1 MKFIYKIS
9 GKIIYFS
16 LLILISPALSQSISE
31 KFTLALEEYYQARY
45 ADAYV
50 LFNDVA
56 NDYGIDDELYAS
68 SKYYAADALL
78 KLGQKEL
85 AAAELEYI
93 VNHIIWS
100 NVREEAF
107 YHLGLIYY
115 EFQKYSTAR
124 ARFESL
130 LDEYRGGKYSGSAM
144 YWVGESYAAENKLD
158 DAIDFLHKAIKDKQ
172 SNSYRD
178 YTIYTLANVYEKKG
192 DYENAVK
199 YYDQLL
205 SYYRNSSLLISAQI
219 RIGVCYFYLKDYQSS
234 ILELNNPLL
243 DDLPDNFY
251 SESLYLLAN
260 SYYRVQEYIEAEKVY
275 SELLEKFPDTDYIH
289 DAKYGLAWS
298 LFQQNKYN
306 DAFRV
311 FNHLSAGSDSIAVES
326 YYWKAEAKRYSGKNK
341 EAIKI
346 YRELLSEHSSS
357 FIVPRVEYQ
366 LGLLYFN
373 SKDFNSSKRF
383 LLTAAS
389 SKEADV
395 RARAYTL
402 LGELE
407 LDNKKYVSAKN
418 YFEQALNFAAEDSD
432 VQLRSMLGLGAALY
446 YLGRNDDAMEY
457 LNKILAA
464 SPDFERDRVN
474 YYLAE
479 NYFDRQKYYQALERF
494 KGINTQEE
502 DIKRLTLYGTAYCYF
517 NLGDYENAAFRF
529 AEYVKIYPYDERV
542 TDAKLRLADS
552 YFGSKNY
559 TASYTVYKDLF
570 ISQKL
575 SLDDP
580 YTYNQYAQA
589 LYKSGKTES
598 AIKEFSNLQKKFPNS
613 SYADVSLYTI
623 GWIHFQQGDF
633 ETAIDKYRRVI
644 DVYSKTTLAPVI
656 YYSIGDA
663 YFNMGNYDS
672 AIINYRKVLTNYPSS
687 DYVFDAVNGIQYSYV
702 AKGNPEKA
710 IALIDGFV
718 NENPSL
724 KFSDQIYLKKAEIYY
739 SNREY
744 ELAKDSY
751 IDFIEKFSNS
761 KFIPEAYYWLGK
773 SADNLEQYEDAIFYF
788 NVAFQ
793 KYPKSE
799 IAASSVLE
807 MGSIYNSLENYGA
820 AISIYNQALEK
831 IKGSPGIPE
840 ILYMKGL
847 TYINADSLLQA
858 YEVFSDVSYYYR
870 ETIFADK
877 SKFESGLID
886 LAAGRY
892 ENSDNNF
899 LELAEKRNDE
909 LGAKGQYHYGLS
921 LYEQGKYTEAIS
933 ALVRVRTV
941 FSMYDEWLTKSY
953 MALGDCYVKL
963 DDNRKAK
970 EMYRIVI
977 SKHKNDSYGK
987 EARKK
992 ARELK

>member
-1 MKFIYKIS
+1 M
-9 GKIIYFS
+9 GVKII
-16 LLILISPALSQSISE
+16 Q
-31 KFTLALEEYYQARY
+31 
-45 ADAYV
+45 
-50 LFNDVA
+50 
-56 NDYGIDDELYAS
+56 
-68 SKYYAADALL
+68 
-78 KLGQKEL
+78 
-85 AAAELEYI
+85 
-93 VNHIIWS
+93 
-100 NVREEAF
+100 
-107 YHLGLIYY
+107 HL
-115 EFQKYSTAR
+115 T
-124 ARFESL
+124 RF
-130 LDEYRGGKYSGSAM
+130 
-144 YWVGESYAAENKLD
+144 
-158 DAIDFLHKAIKDKQ
+158 
-172 SNSYRD
+172 
-178 YTIYTLANVYEKKG
+178 
-192 DYENAVK
+192 
-199 YYDQLL
+199 
-205 SYYRNSSLLISAQI
+205 
-219 RIGVCYFYLKDYQSS
+219 
-234 ILELNNPLL
+234 
-243 DDLPDNFY
+243 
-251 SESLYLLAN
+251 
-260 SYYRVQEYIEAEKVY
+260 
-275 SELLEKFPDTDYIH
+275 
-289 DAKYGLAWS
+289 
-298 LFQQNKYN
+298 
-306 DAFRV
+306 
-311 FNHLSAGSDSIAVES
+311 
-326 YYWKAEAKRYSGKNK
+326 
-341 EAIKI
+341 IKI
-346 YRELLSEHSSS
+346 Y
-357 FIVPRVEYQ
+357 
-366 LGLLYFN
+366 
-373 SKDFNSSKRF
+373 
-383 LLTAAS
+383 
-389 SKEADV
+389 
-395 RARAYTL
+395 
-402 LGELE
+402 
-407 LDNKKYVSAKN
+407 
-418 YFEQALNFAAEDSD
+418 
-432 VQLRSMLGLGAALY
+432 
-446 YLGRNDDAMEY
+446 
-457 LNKILAA
+457 
-464 SPDFERDRVN
+464 PD
-474 YYLAE
+474 
-479 NYFDRQKYYQALERF
+479 
-494 KGINTQEE
+494 
-502 DIKRLTLYGTAYCYF
+502 
-517 NLGDYENAAFRF
+517 
-529 AEYVKIYPYDERV
+529 DERV

-580 YTYNQYAQA
+580 YAYYQYAQA

-847 TYINADSLLQA
+847 TYINADSLQQA

-992 ARELK
+992 VRELK

>member
-1 MKFIYKIS
+1 L
-9 GKIIYFS
+9 S
-16 LLILISPALSQSISE
+16 LLLFIFPVLSQSISE
-31 KFTLALEEYYQARY
+31 KFTIALEEYYQARY
-45 ADAYV
+45 ADAYI
-50 LFNDVA
+50 LFNEVSD
-56 NDYGIDDELYAS
+56 DYGIDDELYAS

-115 EFQKYSTAR
+115 EFEKYSIAR
-124 ARFESL
+124 ERFESL
-130 LDEYRGGKYSGSAM
+130 INEYRGGKYSGSAM
-144 YWVGESYAAENKLD
+144 YWIGESYAAEDKLD
-158 DAIDFLHKAIKDKQ
+158 DAIEFLHKAINDKQ

-178 YTIYTLANVYEKKG
+178 YTIYTLANVYEKKD
-192 DYENAVK
+192 DYKNAVK

-205 SYYRNSSLLISAQI
+205 SYYRNSSLLVSAQL
-219 RIGVCYFYLKDYQSS
+219 RVGVCYFYLKDYQSS

-260 SYYRVQEYIEAEKVY
+260 SYYRVQEYYEAERVY
-275 SELLEKFPDTDYIH
+275 SELIEKFHETNFIR

-298 LFQQNKYN
+298 LFQEKKYS
-306 DAFRV
+306 DAYRV
-311 FNHLSAGSDSIAVES
+311 FDHLSAGDDSIAVES
-326 YYWKAEAKRYSGKNK
+326 YYWKAEVKRYSGKNS

-346 YRELLSEHSSS
+346 YRDLLDEHSSS

-373 SKDFNSSKRF
+373 SKDNNSSKRY

-389 SKEADV
+389 SKEDDV

-407 LDNKKYVSAKN
+407 LNSKQYAAAMN
-418 YFEQALNFAAEDSD
+418 YFEQGLNIAAINSD
-432 VQLRSMLGLGAALY
+432 IQLHSMLGLGGALY
-446 YLGRNDDAMEY
+446 YLGKNDDAMQY

-479 NYFDRQKYYQALERF
+479 NYFAMKKYNEALERF
-494 KGINTQEE
+494 KGINTQEVN
-502 DIKRLTLYGTAYCYF
+502 IKRLTLYGTAYCYF

-529 AEYVKIYPYDERV
+529 AEYVKIYPDDERI

-559 TASYTVYKDLF
+559 TASYQVYKNLF

-580 YTYNQYAQA
+580 NAYYQYAQA

-598 AIKEFSNLQKKFPNS
+598 AINEFSNLQMKFPNS

-623 GWIHFQQGDF
+623 GWIYFQQGDF
-633 ETAIDKYRRVI
+633 KTAIDKYRGVMV
-644 DVYSKTTLAPVI
+644 VYSKTTLAPVI

-663 YFNMGNYDS
+663 FFNISNYDS
-672 AIINYRKVLTNYPSS
+672 AIVNYQKVLTNYPSS

-702 AKGNPEKA
+702 AEGKPEKA
-710 IALIDGFV
+710 IALIDRFV

-724 KFSDQIYLKKAEIYY
+724 KFSDQIYFKKAEIYY

-744 ELAKDSY
+744 ESAKESY
-751 IDFIEKFSNS
+751 KDFIEKFRNS
-761 KFIPEAYYWLGK
+761 ELIPEAYYWLGK
-773 SADNLEQYEDAIFYF
+773 SADNLEQYEEALNYF
-788 NVAFQ
+788 NTAFQ
-793 KYPKSE
+793 KYSNSE

-807 MGSIYNSLENYGA
+807 MGTIYNSLENYVA
-820 AISIYNQALEK
+820 ALSTYNQAIEK
-831 IKGSPGIPE
+831 LKGSPGMPE

-847 TYINADSLLQA
+847 TYIKTDSLQQA

-892 ENSDNNF
+892 DNSDSNF

-909 LGAKGQYHYGLS
+909 LGAEAQYYYGLS

-953 MALGDCYVKL
+953 MTLGDCYVKL
-963 DDNRKAK
+963 GDNRKAE
-970 EMYRIVI
+970 EMYLRVI
-977 SKHKNDSYGK
+977 SDHKNDSYGK

-992 ARELK
+992 VRALK

>member
-1 MKFIYKIS
+1 L
-9 GKIIYFS
+9 S
-16 LLILISPALSQSISE
+16 LLILISQSFSQSISE

-45 ADAYV
+45 ADAYI
-50 LFNDVA
+50 LFNEVA
-56 NDYGIDDELYAS
+56 DDYGIDDELYAS
-68 SKYYAADALL
+68 SKYYAADAVL

-100 NVREEAF
+100 NVREEA
-107 YHLGLIYY
+107 YYQLGLIYY
-115 EFQKYSTAR
+115 EFRKYSTAR
-124 ARFESL
+124 TRFESL
-130 LDEYRGGKYSGSAM
+130 LKEFQGGKYSGSAM
-144 YWVGESYAAENKLD
+144 YWIGESYVAENYLD
-158 DAIDFLHKAIKDKQ
+158 DAIAYLHKAIEDKQ
-172 SNSYRD
+172 SNIYRD
-178 YTIYTLANVYEKKG
+178 YTIYTLATVYEKKG

-205 SYYRNSSLLISAQI
+205 SYYRNSSLLVSAQI

-243 DDLPDNFY
+243 DDLPDNYY

-260 SYYRVQEYIEAEKVY
+260 SYYRVKEYYEAEKVY
-275 SELLEKFPDTDYIH
+275 SELLEKFPGTDLIRYT
-289 DAKYGLAWS
+289 KYGLAWS
-298 LFQQNKYN
+298 LFQQKKYN

-311 FNHLSAGSDSIAVES
+311 FNHLSAGDDSIAVES
-326 YYWKAEAKRYSGKNK
+326 YYWKAEAKRYSGKNR

-346 YRELLSEHSSS
+346 YNDLLEEHSSS
-357 FIVPRVEYQ
+357 FIVPRVENQ
-366 LGLLYFN
+366 LGLLYFK
-373 SKDFNSSKRF
+373 SKDTNLSKRY
-383 LLTAAS
+383 LLAAVS
-389 SKEADV
+389 SKETDV
-395 RARAYTL
+395 QARAYTL
-402 LGELE
+402 LGEIE
-407 LDNKKYVSAKN
+407 LSNKQYASAKN
-418 YFEQALNFAAEDSD
+418 YFEQGINVAAINSDLLLN
-432 VQLRSMLGLGAALY
+432 SMLGLGAALY
-446 YLGRNDDAMEY
+446 YLGKNDDAMEQ
-457 LNKILAA
+457 LNMILAA

-479 NYFDRQKYYQALERF
+479 NYFAKKKYNEALERF
-494 KGINTQEE
+494 KGINAKDE

-529 AEYVKIYPYDERV
+529 AEYVKIYPNDERV

-559 TASYTVYKDLF
+559 TASYKVYKDLF

-580 YTYNQYAQA
+580 YAYYQYAQA

-598 AIKEFSNLQKKFPNS
+598 AINEFSNLQTKFPNS

-633 ETAIDKYRRVI
+633 NTAIDKYRGVME
-644 DVYSKTTLAPVI
+644 VYSNTTLAPVI

-663 YFNMGNYDS
+663 FFNLRSYDS
-672 AIINYRKVLTNYPSS
+672 AIVNYQKVLTNYPSS
-687 DYVFDAVNGIQYSYV
+687 DYVFDAVNGIHYSYI
-702 AKGNPEKA
+702 AEGKPEKA

-724 KFSDQIYLKKAEIYY
+724 KFSDQIYFKKAEIYY

-744 ELAKDSY
+744 ESAKESY
-751 IDFIEKFSNS
+751 KDFTEKFSNS
-761 KFIPEAYYWLGK
+761 ELIPEAYYWLGK
-773 SADNLEQYEDAIFYF
+773 SADNLEQYEEAIFYF
-788 NVAFQ
+788 NNAFQ
-793 KYPKSE
+793 NYSNSE

-807 MGSIYNSLENYGA
+807 MGTIYNSLENYGA
-820 AISIYNQALEK
+820 ALSTYNQAIEK
-831 IKGSPGIPE
+831 LKGSPGMPE

-847 TYINADSLLQA
+847 TYIKTDSLQQA

-892 ENSDNNF
+892 DDSDSNF
-899 LELAEKRNDE
+899 LELVEKRNDE
-909 LGAKGQYHYGLS
+909 LGAKAQYYYGVS
-921 LYEQGKYTEAIS
+921 LYEQSKYTEAIS

-941 FSMYDEWLTKSY
+941 FSVYDEWLTKSY

-963 DDNRKAK
+963 GDNRKAE
-970 EMYRIVI
+970 EMYLRVI
-977 SKHKNDSYGK
+977 SDHKNDSYGK

-992 ARELK
+992 VRDLK

>member
-1 MKFIYKIS
+1 LKSIYKIIEI
-9 GKIIYFS
+9 KIFFFLVIF
-16 LLILISPALSQSISE
+16 ISPLFSQSISE
-31 KFTLALEEYYQARY
+31 KFTIALEEYYQGRY
-45 ADAYV
+45 ADAYI
-50 LFNDVA
+50 LFSEVA
-56 NDYGIDDELYAS
+56 NDYGVEDELYAS
-68 SKYYAADALL
+68 SKYYTADALL

-85 AAAELEYI
+85 AAAGLEYI

-115 EFQKYSTAR
+115 EFKEYSTAR

-130 LDEYRGGKYSGSAM
+130 LKEFPGGKYSGSTM
-144 YWVGESYAAENKLD
+144 YWIGESFAQENKLNE
-158 DAIDFLHKAIKDKQ
+158 AIDFLHKAIEDKQ

-178 YTIYTLANVYEKKG
+178 YTIYALANVYEKKG

-205 SYYRNSSLLISAQI
+205 SYYRNSSLLVSAQL
-219 RIGVCYFYLKDYQSS
+219 RVGVCYFYLKDYQSS

-260 SYYRVQEYIEAEKVY
+260 SYYRVQEYYEAEKVY
-275 SELLEKFPDTDYIH
+275 SELMEKFPDSDFIP
-289 DAKYGLAWS
+289 DAEYGLAWS
-298 LFQQNKYN
+298 LFQQKKYN

-311 FNHLSAGSDSIAVES
+311 FDHLSRGDDSIAVES
-326 YYWKAEAKRYSGKNK
+326 YYWKAETKRYSGKND

-346 YRELLSEHSSS
+346 YRDLLEEHSSS

-373 SKDFNSSKRF
+373 SKDINSSRRY

-389 SKEADV
+389 SGEDDV
-395 RARAYTL
+395 RARAYNL

-407 LDNKKYVSAKN
+407 LKSKQYSAAMN
-418 YFEQALNFAAEDSD
+418 YFERGLNNTETNSD
-432 VQLRSMLGLGAALY
+432 LQLHSMLGLGASLY
-446 YLGRNDDAMEY
+446 FLGKNDDAIQY
-457 LNKILAA
+457 LNQILAA

-479 NYFDRQKYYQALERF
+479 NYFDKQKYNEALERF

-502 DIKRLTLYGTAYCYF
+502 DIKKLTLYGAAYCYF
-517 NLGDYENAAFRF
+517 NLGDYDNAAIRF
-529 AEYVKIYPYDERV
+529 AEYVKVFPNDERV

-559 TASYTVYKDLF
+559 TASYQVYKDLF
-570 ISQKL
+570 ISQNL

-580 YTYNQYAQA
+580 YAYYQYAQA

-598 AIKEFSNLQKKFPNS
+598 AINEFSNLQMKFPNS
-613 SYADVSLYTI
+613 SYGDVSLYTI
-623 GWIHFQQGDF
+623 GWIYFQQGDF
-633 ETAIDKYRRVI
+633 KTAINKYRGVME
-644 DVYSKTTLAPVI
+644 VYSKTNLAPVI

-663 YFNMGNYDS
+663 FFNMGSYDS
-672 AIINYRKVLTNYPSS
+672 AIDNYQIVLTNYPSS
-687 DYVFDAVNGIQYSYV
+687 DYVFDAVNGIQYCYV
-702 AKGNPEKA
+702 AEGKPEKA

-718 NENPSL
+718 AENPSL
-724 KFSDQIYLKKAEIYY
+724 KFSDQIYFRKAEIYY
-739 SNREY
+739 SNRAY

-751 IDFIEKFSNS
+751 KDFIEKFSDS
-761 KFIPEAYYWLGK
+761 ELIPEAYYWLGK
-773 SADNLEQYEDAIFYF
+773 SADNLEQYDEALNYF
-788 NVAFQ
+788 NTAFQ
-793 KYPKSE
+793 NYSNSE

-807 MGSIYNSLENYGA
+807 MGTIYNSLENYGA
-820 AISIYNQALEK
+820 ALSTYDRAIDKL
-831 IKGSPGIPE
+831 KGSPGIPE
-840 ILYMKGL
+840 IMYMKGL
-847 TYINADSLLQA
+847 TYIKTDSLQQA
-858 YEVFSDVSYYYR
+858 YEMFSDVSYYYR

-909 LGAKGQYHYGLS
+909 LGAKAQYYYGLS
-921 LYEQGKYTEAIS
+921 FYEQGKYTEAIS

-941 FSMYDEWLTKSY
+941 FSAYDEWLTKSY

-963 DDNRKAK
+963 GDNRKAE
-970 EMYRIVI
+970 EMYLIVI
-977 SKHKNDSYGK
+977 SDHKNDSYGK

-992 ARELK
+992 VNELK

>member
-1 MKFIYKIS
+1 MKSIYQII
-9 GKIIYFS
+9 GKTIYLL
-16 LLILISPALSQSISE
+16 LLILISPLFSQSISE
-31 KFTLALEEYYQARY
+31 KFTVALEEYYQARY
-45 ADAYV
+45 ADAYI
-50 LFNDVA
+50 LFNEVA
-56 NDYGIDDELYAS
+56 DDYGIDDELYAS

-78 KLGQKEL
+78 KLGQKEQ

-115 EFQKYSTAR
+115 DFKKYSTSR

-130 LDEYRGGKYSGSAM
+130 LKEYPGGKYSGSAM
-144 YWVGESYAAENKLD
+144 YWIGESFAEENKLD
-158 DAIDFLHKAIKDKQ
+158 EAIEFLHKAIEDKQ

-178 YTIYTLANVYEKKG
+178 YTIYALANVYEKKG

-205 SYYRNSSLLISAQI
+205 SYYRNSPLLVSAQL
-219 RIGVCYFYLKDYQSS
+219 RVGVCYFYLKDYQSS

-260 SYYRVQEYIEAEKVY
+260 SYYRVQEYYEAEKVY
-275 SELLEKFPDTDYIH
+275 SELLENFPDSDFIP

-298 LFQQNKYN
+298 LFQQKKYN
-306 DAFRV
+306 DAYRV
-311 FNHLSAGSDSIAVES
+311 FDHLSTGDDSIAVES
-326 YYWKAEAKRYSGKNK
+326 YYWKAETKRYSGNSA

-346 YRELLSEHSSS
+346 YRDLLNEHSSS

-366 LGLLYFN
+366 LGLLYF
-373 SKDFNSSKRF
+373 SSKEINSARRY

-389 SKEADV
+389 SEQDDV
-395 RARAYTL
+395 RARAYNL
-402 LGELE
+402 LGDLE
-407 LDNKKYVSAKN
+407 LNSKQYSAAMN
-418 YFEQALNFAAEDSD
+418 YFERGLNVAAVNSD
-432 VQLRSMLGLGAALY
+432 MQLHSMLGMGAALY
-446 YLGRNDDAMEY
+446 YLGQNDVAIQY

-479 NYFDRQKYYQALERF
+479 NYFDKQKYNEALERF

-517 NLGDYENAAFRF
+517 NMGDYENAAFRF
-529 AEYVKIYPYDERV
+529 AEYVKVYPTDERV

-559 TASYTVYKDLF
+559 TASYQVYKDLF
-570 ISQKL
+570 ISQRL

-580 YTYNQYAQA
+580 YAYYQYAQA

-598 AIKEFSNLQKKFPNS
+598 AINEFSNLQAKFPNS
-613 SYADVSLYTI
+613 SYGDVSLYTI
-623 GWIHFQQGDF
+623 GWIYFQQGDF
-633 ETAIDKYRRVI
+633 KIAIDKYRGVME
-644 DVYSKTTLAPVI
+644 VYPNTTLAPVI

-663 YFNMGNYDS
+663 YFNMSNYDA
-672 AIINYRKVLTNYPSS
+672 AISNYQMVLTNYPSS

-702 AKGNPEKA
+702 AEGKPEKA

-718 NENPSL
+718 AENPSL
-724 KFSDQIYLKKAEIYY
+724 KFSDQIYFKKAEIYY
-739 SNREY
+739 SNRAY
-744 ELAKDSY
+744 ESAKKSY
-751 IDFIEKFSNS
+751 KDFIEKFSNS
-761 KFIPEAYYWLGK
+761 ELIPEAYYWLGK
-773 SADNLEQYEDAIFYF
+773 SADNLEQYDEALSYF
-788 NVAFQ
+788 NTAFQ
-793 KYPKSE
+793 NYSNSE
-799 IAASSVLE
+799 IASSSVLE
-807 MGSIYNSLENYGA
+807 MGTIYNSLENYA
-820 AISIYNQALEK
+820 AALSTYNRAIDKL
-831 IKGSPGIPE
+831 KGSPGIPE
-840 ILYMKGL
+840 IMYMKGL
-847 TYINADSLLQA
+847 TYIKTDSLQQA
-858 YEVFSDVSYYYR
+858 YEMFSDVSYYYR

-877 SKFESGLID
+877 SKFEAGLID

-892 ENSDNNF
+892 DNSDGNF

-909 LGAKGQYHYGLS
+909 LGAKAQYYYGLS

-941 FSMYDEWLTKSY
+941 FSLYDEWLTKSY

-963 DDNRKAK
+963 GDNRKAE
-970 EMYRIVI
+970 EMYLRVI
-977 SKHKNDSYGK
+977 SDHKNDSYGK

-992 ARELK
+992 VRDLK

>member
-1 MKFIYKIS
+1 LKFNYKIS
-9 GKIIYFS
+9 RKIIYLF
-16 LLILISPALSQSISE
+16 LLILICPAFSQSISE

-56 NDYGIDDELYAS
+56 DDYGINDELYAS

-93 VNHIIWS
+93 INHIIWS

-115 EFQKYSTAR
+115 EFEKYSTAR
-124 ARFESL
+124 ERFESL
-130 LDEYRGGKYSGSAM
+130 LKEYRSGKYSGSAM
-144 YWVGESYAAENKLD
+144 YWIGESYAAEDKLD
-158 DAIDFLHKAIKDKQ
+158 EAIEFLHKAIEDKR

-178 YTIYTLANVYEKKG
+178 YTIYALATVYEKKG

-205 SYYRNSSLLISAQI
+205 SYYRNSSLLVSAQL
-219 RIGVCYFYLKDYQSS
+219 RVGVCYFYLKDYQSS

-260 SYYRVQEYIEAEKVY
+260 SYYRVQEYYEAEKVY
-275 SELLEKFPDTDYIH
+275 SELIEKFSGSDFIR

-298 LFQQNKYN
+298 VFQQKKYN

-311 FNHLSAGSDSIAVES
+311 FDYLSAGDDSIAIES
-326 YYWKAEAKRYSGKNK
+326 YYWKAEAKRYSGKNR

-346 YRELLSEHSSS
+346 YSDLLEEHSSS

-373 SKDFNSSKRF
+373 LKEISSSKRY

-389 SKEADV
+389 SQEADV
-395 RARAYTL
+395 RSQAYTL

-407 LDNKKYVSAKN
+407 LNSKKYASAKN
-418 YFEQALNFAAEDSD
+418 YFEQGLNNATINSD
-432 VQLRSMLGLGAALY
+432 LQLHSMLGLGAALY
-446 YLGRNDDAMEY
+446 FLGKNDDAMQY

-479 NYFDRQKYYQALERF
+479 NYFAKQKYNEALERF
-494 KGINTQEE
+494 KGINTQEK

-529 AEYVKIYPYDERV
+529 AEYIKIYPDDERV

-559 TASYTVYKDLF
+559 TASYQVYKDLF
-570 ISQKL
+570 SSQKL

-580 YTYNQYAQA
+580 YAYYQYAQA
-589 LYKSGKTES
+589 LYKSGRTES
-598 AIKEFSNLQKKFPNS
+598 AINEFSNLQMKFPNS

-633 ETAIDKYRRVI
+633 KTAIEKYRSVMV
-644 DVYSKTTLAPVI
+644 VYKKTSLAPVI

-663 YFNMGNYDS
+663 FFNMSNYDS
-672 AIINYRKVLTNYPSS
+672 AIVNYQKVLTNYPSS
-687 DYVFDAVNGIQYSYV
+687 GYVFDAVNGIQYSYV
-702 AKGNPEKA
+702 AKGKPEKA
-710 IALIDGFV
+710 VALIDGFV
-718 NENPSL
+718 NANPSL
-724 KFSDQIYLKKAEIYY
+724 KFSDQIYFKKAEIYY
-739 SNREY
+739 SNRDY
-744 ELAKDSY
+744 ESARESY
-751 IDFIEKFSNS
+751 EDFIEKFNNS
-761 KFIPEAYYWLGK
+761 ELIPDAYYWLGK
-773 SADNLEQYEDAIFYF
+773 SADNLKQYEDAIFYF
-788 NVAFQ
+788 NVAFK

-807 MGSIYNSLENYGA
+807 MGEIYNFLENYTA
-820 AISIYNQALEK
+820 ALSTYNQAIEKLE
-831 IKGSPGIPE
+831 GSPDLPE

-847 TYINADSLLQA
+847 TYIKTDSLQQA
-858 YEVFSDVSYYYR
+858 YEVLSDVSYYYR

-892 ENSDNNF
+892 ENSDTKF

-909 LGAKGQYHYGLS
+909 LGAKAQYHYGLS
-921 LYEQGKYTEAIS
+921 LYEQNKYTEAIS

-941 FSMYDEWLTKSY
+941 FSVYDEWLTKSY
-953 MALGDCYVKL
+953 MTLGDCYVKL
-963 DDNRKAK
+963 GDNRKAE
-970 EMYRIVI
+970 EMYLKVI
-977 SKHKNDSYGK
+977 SSHKNDSYGK

-992 ARELK
+992 VRELK